1 MGLPFFRY
9 ILRVRVLEG
18 VRGFLYRVFFR
29 GRSFKAW
36 EEKTAEEEIFWEQEF
51 SFLRMKFLTRAGES
65 RL

>member
-1 MGLPFFRY
+1 M
-9 ILRVRVLEG
+9 RVLEG